1 MGNNSVP
8 KFIFRLSR
16 FPIYRG
22 SVLGRFYCITIL
34 IVNTKGWLLSK
45 VKGADKYFKDRVTVV
60 EGSQIMTVFTTV
72 TKGFAGRMWR
82 QTCHGLRYVVSL
94 CGAWEITSVLRER
107 QAEEICHIL
116 CAAHSAAGYRMLP
129 CPRLNPLSYISKTEI
144 EHLCL
149 QMNINSR
156 KTGKRRSN
164 WQHEPHMF
172 SQHLPLARIT
182 SGFQRIRPMK

>member
-72 TKGFAGRMWR
+72 TKGFAGRM
-82 QTCHGLRYVVSL
+82 
-94 CGAWEITSVLRER
+94 
-107 QAEEICHIL
+107 
-116 CAAHSAAGYRMLP
+116 
-129 CPRLNPLSYISKTEI
+129 
-144 EHLCL
+144 
-149 QMNINSR
+149 
-156 KTGKRRSN
+156 
-164 WQHEPHMF
+164 
-172 SQHLPLARIT
+172 
-182 SGFQRIRPMK
+182 